1 MKIKHPDYY
10 ANKQIEVIDYIKD
23 TLTEEEYIGFCIGNV
38 IKYISR
44 WRKKGGVNDL
54 KKALYYLNNAV
65 KISKTDKHLR
75 TLKIYNMLKG
85 LKITKENGYWK
96 IKC

>member
-44 WRKKGGVNDL
+44 WRKKGRVNDL
-54 KKALYYLNNAV
+54 KKALYYLSSAI
-65 KISKTDKHLR
+65 KISKTDKHSCTSGIYDMLKD
-75 TLKIYNMLKG
+75 LKI
-85 LKITKENGYWK
+85 IKENGCWK

>member
-23 TLTEEEYIGFCIGNV
+23 TLTKEEYIGFCIGNV

-44 WRKKGGVNDL
+44 WRKKGGINDL
-54 KKALYYLNNAV
+54 KKALYYLNSV
-65 KISKTDKHLR
+65 IKISKTDKHSCTSGIYDMLKD
-75 TLKIYNMLKG
+75 LKI
-85 LKITKENGYWK
+85 IKENGCWK

>member
-54 KKALYYLNNAV
+54 KKALYYLNSAIKV
-65 KISKTDKHLR
+65 SKTDRHSR
-75 TLKIYNMLKG
+75 TLGIYDMLKD
-85 LKITKENGYWK
+85 LKIIKENGCWK